1 MRGLFVISLVV
12 IFASA
17 GVLLFAPQKEIIN
30 STDRIQT
37 LKNLS
42 ELATAEYHVTKIV
55 KFSDEKFY
63 GDRKILFETSAIL
76 KAGVDL
82 NGLKDSDFIIKHDTI
97 SLFLPQPKLLSLNM
111 QSDSIHENFVK
122 TGMFRKRF
130 SNKDKDKI
138 LTAGEK
144 SIRDN
149 IQNIGI
155 IRAAKENTKIF
166 LETWLRLVGFNYINI
181 YFREENPNTKQEQ
194 LQ

>member
-1 MRGLFVISLVV
+1 MRGLFVISLIV
-12 IFASA
+12 IAASA
-17 GVLLFAPQKEIIN
+17 GVLLFVPQKKVIKA
-30 STDRIQT
+30 TDRIQT

-82 NGLKDSDFIIKHDTI
+82 NGLKDSDFIIKQDTI
-97 SLFLPQPKLLSLNM
+97 SLFLPQPELLSLNM
-111 QSDSIHENFVK
+111 QSDSIRETFVK
-122 TGMFRKRF
+122 TGIFRKGF

-155 IRAAKENTKIF
+155 LQAAKENTQIF
-166 LETWLRLVGFNYINI
+166 LETWLRLAGFNYINI
-181 YFREENPNTKQEQ
+181 YFREEGANTKLEQ
-194 LQ
+194 L